1 MDARLIMAAAAAL
14 GTIGAAWAEP
24 ARYDSPDA
32 AAAAFRSALEAGG
45 IDPLLSVFGAE
56 AEDLLLSGDAE
67 IDRERRRDLIAAW
80 SRMGRVGVEAG
91 GDSAT
96 IYLGRAQWPFPI
108 PIARA
113 PDGAWAFDVET
124 GRETVTARRIG
135 RNELDVIALLR
146 AYVRVQAA
154 YRRTDWDGDG
164 VMEFA
169 AHVISSDGARDGLY
183 WLPVPGA
190 PESPVGD
197 FVARAAADGFNVG
210 GEVEAPEP
218 YLGYVYHVLPGQGPN
233 APGGTMDYLVNG
245 QMVAGHALLAYPAAY
260 GVEGVMSFMVGENG
274 LVLEADLGPDT
285 LDVAAA
291 IDRFDP
297 GADWAPAE

>member
-1 MDARLIMAAAAAL
+1 MGVRMMAAAAAAL
-14 GTIGAAWAEP
+14 MTVGAAWAEP
-24 ARYDSPDA
+24 ARYDSPEA

-67 IDRERRRDLIAAW
+67 VDRERRRDLIAAW

-91 GDSAT
+91 GDTAT

-108 PIARA
+108 PIARGS
-113 PDGAWAFDVET
+113 DGAWAFDIET
-124 GRETVTARRIG
+124 GRDTVTARRIG

-146 AYVRVQAA
+146 AYVRVQAE

-164 VMEFA
+164 IMEFA
-169 AHVISSDGARDGLY
+169 AHVISSEGARDGLY
-183 WLPVPGA
+183 WPPTPGA

-197 FVARAAADGFNVG
+197 FVARAAAEGFSVG
-210 GEVEAPEP
+210 EGTEGPEP
-218 YLGYVYHVLPGQGPN
+218 YLGYVYHILQGQGPE
-233 APGGTMDYLVNG
+233 APGGALDYVVNG
-245 QMVAGHALLAYPAAY
+245 QMVAGHALLAYPAEY
-260 GVEGVMSFMVGENG
+260 GVDGVMSFMVGENG
-274 LVLEADLGPDT
+274 RVLEADLGPDT

-297 GADWAPAE
+297 GVDWAPVE